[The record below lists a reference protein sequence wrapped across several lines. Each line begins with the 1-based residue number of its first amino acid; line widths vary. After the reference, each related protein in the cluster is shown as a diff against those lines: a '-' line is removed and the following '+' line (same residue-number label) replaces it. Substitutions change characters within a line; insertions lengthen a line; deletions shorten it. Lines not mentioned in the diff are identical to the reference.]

1 MKYILYTLI
10 ILFTINAQAQSEV
23 EDKEAIL
30 ELMKQQEIAWNNY
43 DLEGFMQ
50 GYWKSDSL
58 KFFGA
63 SGVTHGWEQ
72 TLERYKKGYPDKS
85 YSGTLHFKIE
95 QVSPIEENSYYVM
108 GRYFLTRDAG
118 DAEGIFMIIFRK
130 IDGEWKIIS
139 DTSCG

>member
-1 MKYILYTLI
+1 MKKYLFLLVTLI
-10 ILFTINAQAQSEV
+10 SLNVFAQSEN
-23 EDKEAIL
+23 EKAI
-30 ELMKQQEIAWNNY
+30 MKVLAEQEQAWNNY

-63 SGVTHGWEQ
+63 GGVTHGWEQ

-85 YSGTLHFKIE
+85 YSGTLNFKIE
-95 QVSPIEENSYYVM
+95 QILPVEMNSYYVM
-108 GRYFLTRDAG
+108 GRYFLTREAG
-118 DAEGIFMIIFRK
+118 NAEGIFMIIFKK

>member
-1 MKYILYTLI
+1 MKKYLFVLFA
-10 ILFTINAQAQSEV
+10 LFTITIHAQSPDEA
-23 EDKEAIL
+23 AIL
-30 ELMKQQEIAWNNY
+30 EVMKQQEEAWNNF
-43 DLEGFMQ
+43 DLEAFME

-58 KFFGA
+58 KFFGK

-85 YSGTLHFKIE
+85 NTGTLNFKIE
-95 QVSPIEENSYYVM
+95 EISPIETKSYYVM
-108 GRYFLTRDAG
+108 GRYYLTRDAG

>member
-1 MKYILYTLI
+1 MKHILYTVI
-10 ILFTINAQAQSEV
+10 ILFTLNTNAQSEV
-23 EDKEAIL
+23 EDKKAIL
-30 ELMKQQEIAWNNY
+30 QVMKQQEIAWNNY

-50 GYWKSDSL
+50 GYVKSDSL

-63 SGVTHGWEQ
+63 GGVTHGWDQ
-72 TLERYKKGYPDKS
+72 TLERYKKGYPDMS
-85 YSGTLHFKIE
+85 YSGTLNFKIE
-95 QVSPIEENSYYVM
+95 QVSPIEGNSYYVM

-118 DAEGIFMIIFRK
+118 DAEGIFMIIFKK